1 MPVLQAF
8 PDKPLPFQQ
17 SVSDVEFTAAWE
29 IKMAT
34 MMFCS
39 LDFDGIMHDAL
50 LYVLG
55 RY

>member
-8 PDKPLPFQQ
+8 PDKPALQQ
-17 SVSDVEFTAAWE
+17 SVSDVELTGAWE

-50 LYVLG
+50 LYV
-55 RY
+55 